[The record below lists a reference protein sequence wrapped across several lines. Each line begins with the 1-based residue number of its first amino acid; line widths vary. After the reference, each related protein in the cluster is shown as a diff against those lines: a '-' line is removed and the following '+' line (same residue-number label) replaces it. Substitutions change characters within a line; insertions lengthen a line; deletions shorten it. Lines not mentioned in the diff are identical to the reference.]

1 MEIKKAT
8 DWDKVSIELEA
19 ELNAVDYNRDL
30 QRMYRNID
38 KMVNELS
45 ALEVVSRSSQKYSAS
60 NKKLEEINNAIKHL
74 EGLLLI
80 ARLMQ

>member
-45 ALEVVSRSSQKYSAS
+45 ALEVTSRSSQKYSAS
-60 NKKLEEINNAIKHL
+60 NKKLDEINNAIKHL
-74 EGLLLI
+74 ESLLLM